1 MEKINYENETQ
12 KWKENISTF
21 NEGNYKEDLD
31 NHELK
36 VKQEKEEANIWAEI
50 LSDIYQEK
58 ENIKLKEK
66 HEAILNLEIP
76 WEQKKLRDILENKE
90 LSADKKIES
99 IVKSIHSMND
109 KITITIQWNNWETKD
124 ENCNFYCG
132 QRALFLNYIFN
143 NSPYKETLG
152 IESATIALP
161 YGHCMNLVKMWWKTF
176 IADWWAWWFNQ
187 IDGKY
192 TKENKWSWECI
203 KLQQPIE
210 TYPNSWNFYPFTS
223 FPYTEELSNNELEV
237 YTSYNLQLYKYDFTN
252 KIYISAHNKG
262 IKANTKEDLKEYVNN
277 ILSKEEKPLLWILE
291 ENDPQ
296 LKNTKNKQL
305 EILNRNI
312 ENALS
317 FDTNKAILEW
327 MENYIKWVTKNH
339 KDLAP
344 TSKMHNEWW
353 REEILSEFNSKD
365 AEIMS
370 ALNIPKEHL
379 QQIKELLE
387 RHISHRWLP
396 WDNIY
401 LYQANFIISL
411 YNKNEPILWK
421 WNDELNKEVRNF
433 VNAIIIKAWQLNKDA
448 NTYLASYLEQLNKK
462 NK

>member
-1 MEKINYENETQ
+1 
-12 KWKENISTF
+12 
-21 NEGNYKEDLD
+21 
-31 NHELK
+31 
-36 VKQEKEEANIWAEI
+36 
-50 LSDIYQEK
+50 
-58 ENIKLKEK
+58 
-66 HEAILNLEIP
+66 
-76 WEQKKLRDILENKE
+76 
-90 LSADKKIES
+90 
-99 IVKSIHSMND
+99 
-109 KITITIQWNNWETKD
+109 
-124 ENCNFYCG
+124 
-132 QRALFLNYIFN
+132 
-143 NSPYKETLG
+143 
-152 IESATIALP
+152 
-161 YGHCMNLVKMWWKTF
+161 
-176 IADWWAWWFNQ
+176 
-187 IDGKY
+187 
-192 TKENKWSWECI
+192 
-203 KLQQPIE
+203 
-210 TYPNSWNFYPFTS
+210 
-223 FPYTEELSNNELEV
+223 
-237 YTSYNLQLYKYDFTN
+237 
-252 KIYISAHNKG
+252 
-262 IKANTKEDLKEYVNN
+262 
-277 ILSKEEKPLLWILE
+277 
-291 ENDPQ
+291 
-296 LKNTKNKQL
+296 
-305 EILNRNI
+305 
-312 ENALS
+312 
-317 FDTNKAILEW
+317 